1 MCGYLLQ
8 SLAGFLGGDAACPGA
23 VIYCRLSARH
33 SWWGEVFLPPRPNSL
48 QFSRSWGWSQ
58 RPLVKRQMLSGQKN
72 LLNSCQL
79 VTNYYLKS
87 FSPNSHLAS
96 LRCPRKTWKDR
107 RVRSLIFSPF
117 PDTLSPADPQS
128 CPTNTPVS
136 SPNRSAFPVP
146 RAGGLL
152 AAFSGTWLHA
162 LGQGGGR
169 CCLPVKQ
176 RRSQAQEG
184 PWTQGT
190 GPRWGEDPLSPC
202 PQPLHHSASTKN
214 RHYSSEGRK
223 ISFFLDAF

>member
-1 MCGYLLQ
+1 MINFKWKRNSIIKVSPEHICLRVGLVSERCVWLSLGESGRIPGWGCGLSGSSDLLQ
-8 SLAGFLGGDAACPGA
+8 AEWEALL
-23 VIYCRLSARH
+23 
-33 SWWGEVFLPPRPNSL
+33 WGEVFLPPRPNSL

-58 RPLVKRQMLSGQKN
+58 RPSVKRQMLSGQKN

-107 RVRSLIFSPF
+107 RVRSLVFSPF
-117 PDTLSPADPQS
+117 PDMLSPADPQS

-136 SPNRSAFPVP
+136 SPNLSAFPVP

-162 LGQGGGR
+162 LG
-169 CCLPVKQ
+169 
-176 RRSQAQEG
+176 S
-184 PWTQGT
+184 
-190 GPRWGEDPLSPC
+190 LSKFL
-202 PQPLHHSASTKN
+202 PLHPGKLTAAFVALCRSSTT
-214 RHYSSEGRK
+214 
-223 ISFFLDAF
+223 